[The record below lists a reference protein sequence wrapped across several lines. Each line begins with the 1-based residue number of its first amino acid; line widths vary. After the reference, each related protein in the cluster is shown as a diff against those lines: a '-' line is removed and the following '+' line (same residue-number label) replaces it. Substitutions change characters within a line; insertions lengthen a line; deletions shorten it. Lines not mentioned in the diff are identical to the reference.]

1 MVEEFLE
8 GQQYSTE
15 SVMMDKKNITL
26 GFSERNYEFLEEF
39 SPYIIEN
46 GGQQPAEIDNKEFD
60 SIVNS
65 L

>member
-15 SVMMDKKNITL
+15 SIIMDEKNVTV
-26 GFSERNYEFLEEF
+26 GFAERNYEFLEEL

-46 GGQQPAEIDNKEFD
+46 GGQQTSKN
-60 SIVNS
+60 
-65 L
+65 